1 MCGIYGRINRN
12 GDVDKNQFIKSLDT
26 LEKRGPDTFGTYF
39 GRNIALGSRR
49 LSIIDLSDS
58 GKQPIFS
65 EDESVGVICNGEIYN
80 YLRVKKEL
88 KKPHIWRS
96 NTDTEVLVHGYEEW
110 GQGILEKIEGMFA
123 FAIYDK
129 RKNIITLA
137 RDHFGKKPVYYY
149 LDDEV
154 FCFAS
159 ELKAIIDN
167 PEIKGKLKVD
177 QLSLIK
183 FLFYGYIPSPNSVFD
198 KIKKLEPSATFK
210 FDIKKWKIINKYQY
224 WKLEDVQLVTQTQ
237 EEQVLDRVEDLIK
250 KSIEKRLM
258 SDVPL
263 GIFLSGG
270 VDSSLVAY
278 YLSQASPNINS
289 FTVCYKDYKDLDESK
304 YAERVAKK
312 LGLTYNL
319 CYFEGKIVKENFLEM
334 MDYLD
339 EPIADA
345 AITPLYFISK
355 FARDKITVVLS
366 GDGGDEIFGG
376 YAKYK
381 AQYFIE
387 KFGYLKFVAE
397 LGKRIFKKDSS
408 YYKLLSNFD
417 QKFPS
422 RQFIFGSGS
431 FSPEE
436 VKHLVKKKDFQMDKV
451 FEEAFMYDCLFKQ
464 NDVINRSL
472 YLDCKIQLPDWYL
485 VKGDRATMSNSL
497 EMRNPL
503 LDKEMAE
510 FTFSLDRTWKIRDN
524 QQKYLL
530 KKLASKYID
539 RDIIY
544 RDKKGFGVPLDEWIR
559 KELKSVFD
567 KYLLLDFGF
576 FDMEY
581 INRLYREH
589 LEGKRNNQFKLLRVF
604 CFNYWYRKYFL

>member
-1 MCGIYGRINRN
+1 
-12 GDVDKNQFIKSLDT
+12 
-26 LEKRGPDTFGTYF
+26 
-39 GRNIALGSRR
+39 
-49 LSIIDLSDS
+49 
-58 GKQPIFS
+58 
-65 EDESVGVICNGEIYN
+65 
-80 YLRVKKEL
+80 
-88 KKPHIWRS
+88 
-96 NTDTEVLVHGYEEW
+96 
-110 GQGILEKIEGMFA
+110 
-123 FAIYDK
+123 
-129 RKNIITLA
+129 
-137 RDHFGKKPVYYY
+137 
-149 LDDEV
+149 
-154 FCFAS
+154 
-159 ELKAIIDN
+159 
-167 PEIKGKLKVD
+167 
-177 QLSLIK
+177 
-183 FLFYGYIPSPNSVFD
+183 
-198 KIKKLEPSATFK
+198 
-210 FDIKKWKIINKYQY
+210 
-224 WKLEDVQLVTQTQ
+224 
-237 EEQVLDRVEDLIK
+237 
-250 KSIEKRLM
+250 
-258 SDVPL
+258 
-263 GIFLSGG
+263 
-270 VDSSLVAY
+270 
-278 YLSQASPNINS
+278 
-289 FTVCYKDYKDLDESK
+289 
-304 YAERVAKK
+304 
-312 LGLTYNL
+312 
-319 CYFEGKIVKENFLEM
+319 

-345 AITPLYFISK
+345 AIAPLYFISK
-355 FARDKITVVLS
+355 FAKNRITVALS

-376 YAKYK
+376 YPKYK

-387 KFGYLKFVAE
+387 KFCYLKFVAE

-431 FSPEE
+431 FLPEE

-567 KYLLLDFGF
+567 EYLLLDFGF